1 MNEKV
6 VGRKRR
12 TKAVSAPG
20 RVQDPEGVKRNIL
33 AVATAMFAE
42 KGYSGSRVD
51 EIARETETSK
61 RMIYYYFKDKEGL
74 FLAVLEEAYAGIR
87 SIEHELDLAGL
98 SPVEA
103 MRKMVEFTF
112 DYQNGHPDFVRLVI
126 IENIHHAENLKRSQ
140 RIQNLN
146 VSVIAMLEELYNRGV
161 ADGVFRPGI
170 DIIDLH
176 MSISALSFFNV
187 SNRYT
192 FSHVFKRDM
201 VSPQALAG
209 RRAVAAETILRYV
222 MK

>member
-1 MNEKV
+1 MSVKAAS
-6 VGRKRR
+6 RTRR
-12 TKAVSAPG
+12 SKDSAVPG

-51 EIARETETSK
+51 EIARKTETSK

-87 SIEHELDLAGL
+87 SIEHDLDLAGL
-98 SPVEA
+98 SPVDA
-103 MRKMVEFTF
+103 LRKMVEFTF

-146 VSVIAMLEELYNRGV
+146 VSVIAMLEALYRRGV
-161 ADGVFRPGI
+161 AEGVFRDGI
-170 DIIDLH
+170 DVIDLH

-192 FSHVFKRDM
+192 FSYVFKRDM
-201 VSPQALAG
+201 VSPEALAG
-209 RRAVAAETILRYV
+209 RRAVASETILRFV